1 MIGAK
6 RWDTRE
12 GASMWVPSYYPGSCV
27 SQSSALLPWSLIAA
41 VFTSSGIIFIIFT
54 SPLTGSCAALHR
66 LGAGGMWHVTSNNV
80 MTSELCAPCRQHITG
95 DHSDDACHQALT
107 CDQCDIIM
115 TSAWQRKSINN
126 PLLWQQCP
134 DSDEADTALM
144 VSDVSIMTAMSLVP
158 GLMSCP
164 SVTIIVADI
173 DPGRNI
179 YQMRSVTSDNVLV
192 TLSA

>member
-54 SPLTGSCAALHR
+54 SPLTQGHVLRFTDWGPGECDIWWHLSCGSVSATHHWWPLRWCLSPGTD
-66 LGAGGMWHVTSNNV
+66 LWPV
-80 MTSELCAPCRQHITG
+80 
-95 DHSDDACHQALT
+95 
-107 CDQCDIIM
+107 QCDIIM

-126 PLLWQQCP
+126 PLLWQQWP
-134 DSDEADTALM
+134 DSDEADTVL
-144 VSDVSIMTAMSLVP
+144 VSNVSIMTAMS
-158 GLMSCP
+158 P
-164 SVTIIVADI
+164 SWAVHQWPLLSRILTRGGIFIKCAVWQVTMYWSLWLHKALLL
-173 DPGRNI
+173 
-179 YQMRSVTSDNVLV
+179 TW
-192 TLSA
+192 